1 MSASAVRR
9 FLVMTIFSAS
19 RFGIMCDSSVHLQC
33 VWGGGGMFRVSGFGL
48 RVSGLGF
55 KVSSLGFRV

>member
-19 RFGIMCDSSVHLQC
+19 LFGIMCDSSVHLQC
-33 VWGGGGMFRVSGFGL
+33 VWGGRGMTRVY
-48 RVSGLGF
+48 GLGF
-55 KVSSLGFRV
+55 KV